1 MTTCFSRQSCCF
13 YWIIQYLLRPVSY
26 LRTIFVS
33 SGYHDA
39 YRCCCWLHPWI
50 STHTAGVISVSCLAV
65 LVHWASKIAIRQCHH
80 VFHLQLGATLIKLNF
95 SWNKNCLTV
104 DGEVRR
110 EILSLSYVLF
120 FCRGARTSLLLLHIS
135 RIIWLYLIFCFPFL
149 FSFFLSFLPSSLFPF
164 LLFFLLYSLFPSIP
178 PSLLSSFSV
187 CLLFLHVLFL
197 RNGS

>member
-135 RIIWLYLIFCFPFL
+135 RIILLYLIFCFPFL
-149 FSFFLSFLPSSLFPF
+149 FSFFLFFLLLSFHSYFSSFFILFFPPSLPPSFLPSLSVS
-164 LLFFLLYSLFPSIP
+164 FFFMF
-178 PSLLSSFSV
+178 SS
-187 CLLFLHVLFL
+187 
-197 RNGS
+197 